1 LKCKKTF
8 LAFSSF
14 SSPLSRLNALC
25 GEQLWFSHG
34 GGLAGMDGWLR
45 KSNHYAFLYSQVF
58 ESLYVLSMATI
69 LLDT

>member
-1 LKCKKTF
+1 MQKDISGLFFFF
-8 LAFSSF
+8 L
-14 SSPLSRLNALC
+14 PLSRPNALC

-58 ESLYVLSMATI
+58 ESLYVLSMGTI